1 MPLVCKALAED
12 QVGMRGIGAAGASL
26 VAATAVW
33 SALLHAGDRTVQPFA
48 FLAPATQMEAFDAAG
63 LEDGDVLIKVLP
75 ARGRELAVVAAT
87 PTTAPPDRLI
97 AWMRRIE
104 VMQRGRYVPD
114 VARFSTPPRLEDLD
128 ALTLDDTD
136 FEDIRNCR
144 PGDCGL
150 KLSGAEI
157 RRLRQHLDRHPG
169 WERAVEDEFR
179 GAVLER
185 ARRYLAEGDF
195 GLPLHEDDSASVAAD
210 IRFAALMDHLG
221 LVSPRLPGVAGY
233 LTGYPRVDHPDVVDS
248 FLYWSRETVGFKPI
262 TSITHLTLMRS
273 DTPGMPRAL
282 AISKQVYANH
292 YKDGA
297 VAVTAIAGSPA
308 RPYLVYALR
317 SDVDV
322 LDGVFG
328 GLVRRVIERRVHEE
342 APAVLNALRVRLESV
357 EPP

>member
-1 MPLVCKALAED
+1 MPLVCKALA
-12 QVGMRGIGAAGASL
+12 QYRAAMRGLGAAGASL
-26 VAATAVW
+26 VAATVV
-33 SALLHAGDRTVQPFA
+33 SAASLHAGDRTVQPFA

-87 PTTAPPDRLI
+87 RTTAPPDRLI

-104 VMQRGRYVPD
+104 VMRRGRYVSD

-157 RRLRQHLDRHPG
+157 RRLRQHLDGHAQWKR
-169 WERAVEDEFR
+169 VIEDEFK

-195 GLPLHEDDSASVAAD
+195 GLPLHEDDSTSVAAD
-210 IRFAALMDHLG
+210 IRFATLMDHLG
-221 LVSPRLPGVAGY
+221 LASPRLPGVAEY
-233 LTGYPRVDHPDVVDS
+233 LAGYPRLDHPDVVDS
-248 FLYWSRETVGFKPI
+248 FLYWSRETLGFKPI
-262 TSITHLTLMRS
+262 TSITHLTLMKS

-282 AISKQVYANH
+282 AIAKQVYANH

-297 VAVTAIAGSPA
+297 VAVTAIVESPA
-308 RPYLVYALR
+308 RSYLVYSFR
-317 SDVDV
+317 SEVDV

-328 GLVRRVIERRVHEE
+328 GLVRHAIERRVQEE
-342 APAVLNALRVRLESV
+342 APAVLNALRVRLESG